1 MLAFFVDI
9 GDIGTVDSRLFARKY
24 DLLGLVAA
32 GELSIVSNLVL
43 FSFYDAPELMMA
55 GSAAFAMLCG
65 IVLVGGRFVVGLPL
79 RMLSNFRGRGVNRE
93 PIAVLKTSRADRG
106 HEQDA
111 VEAQHPLRHSA

>member
-9 GDIGTVDSRLFARKY
+9 GDIEMVDSRLFAWKY
-24 DLLGLVAA
+24 DLLGFVAV

-65 IVLVGGRFVVGLPL
+65 IVLMGGRSVVGLPL
-79 RMLSNFRGRGVNRE
+79 RVLRNFRGRGVPRE
-93 PIAVLKTSRADRG
+93 PVALLRTPRADRG

-111 VEAQHPLRHSA
+111 GEAQHPLQHSA